1 MQDANKEGRIESF
14 ISNSM
19 QVFTQ
24 QRKVEA
30 GFDFLAAVENMVRP
44 DASQA
49 YKAGIESLVE
59 TILCLPK

>member
-24 QRKVEA
+24 QRKIEA
-30 GFDFLAAVENMVRP
+30 GFDFLSAVENMVRP
-44 DASQA
+44 DTSQA

-59 TILCLPK
+59 TILSLPK